1 MIFKISAGI
10 NPPPE
15 CTLAVDLFY
24 RSLYKEFKDIRLINM
39 KDSRFLNNYNSITF
53 ISDDENIRNIVGTIE
68 WICESPI
75 RKGHR
80 RKNWFIT
87 LSEIPEVEIINKN
100 MNDIK
105 IETFRSSGNGGQSV
119 NTTNS
124 AVRVIHIPTGI
135 VVENQDEKS
144 QFMNKKR
151 CLEELNYL
159 LNEKQKQNKALQEN
173 ESWKIGNN
181 VIRGNPVRIYTGREF
196 KLKNK
201 L

>member
-1 MIFKISAGI
+1 
-10 NPPPE
+10 
-15 CTLAVDLFY
+15 
-24 RSLYKEFKDIRLINM
+24 M
-39 KDSRFLNNYNSITF
+39 KDSRFSNYYNSITF

-75 RKGHR
+75 RKGHK

-100 MNDIK
+100 MDDIK

-124 AVRVIHIPTGI
+124 AVRIIHIPTGI
-135 VVENQDEKS
+135 VVENQDERS

-159 LNEKQKQNKALQEN
+159 LNEKQKQNKAFQEN